1 MSKVLH
7 ADYLIVGAG
16 ASGMA
21 FADTIV
27 EESSRTIIIVDK
39 EHKPGGHWNHAYSFV
54 TLHQPSSFYG
64 VGSKE
69 LSRGAID
76 SVGLNAGL
84 HELASGAEVSAYYDQ
99 LMREVLLPSG
109 QVHYFPM
116 SEYLGDGQIR
126 SLLTSEI
133 ITVSFDTLVDATYYK
148 TSVPATHT
156 PAFTVNDNLQVI
168 PPNHLPLLTAAI
180 EGITVIGG
188 GKTAIDTCLW
198 LLQHGVS
205 ADAIMWIM
213 PRDAWF
219 IDRKNTQPS
228 KAFFFD
234 TIGAQAAQL
243 ECVAQST
250 SLEDMF
256 LRLEKSGVFL
266 RLDPNVVPSMFHGA
280 TISKQELE
288 EIRRI
293 KQVVRLGRVISLD
306 EGEITFEH
314 GSRPLPANQVLVDC
328 TASAITNLTR
338 VPVFAEH
345 RITLQTVRAYQ
356 PTFSAAFIAHI
367 DLTYSDQDKKNRL
380 CTVVRL
386 PNHDYEWVDL
396 TYQNMMNQYFWSKEP
411 GLKKWLHNHRLD
423 GFMRMVANV
432 KFYELKHLRVLNRMR
447 KAAKPAIAKLKH
459 YKKALE
465 TAGLT

>member
-1 MSKVLH
+1 MSKTLH

-21 FADTIV
+21 FADTVV

-64 VGSKE
+64 VSSKE

-76 SVGLNAGL
+76 SIGLNAGL
-84 HELASGAEVSAYYDQ
+84 HELASGAQVSAYYDQ
-99 LMREVLLPSG
+99 LMREVFLPSG

-116 SEYLGDGQIR
+116 SEYLGDGRIR

-133 ITVSFDTLVDATYYK
+133 ITVSFDTLVDSTYYK

-156 PAFTVNDNLQVI
+156 PAFLIKDSLKVI
-168 PPNHLPLLTAAI
+168 PPNHLPQINTPI
-180 EGITVIGG
+180 EGVTVIGG
-188 GKTAIDTCLW
+188 GKTGIDTCLW

-234 TIGAQAAQL
+234 TIGAQASQL
-243 ECVAQST
+243 ECVAEST

-266 RLDPNVVPSMFHGA
+266 RLDPNVMPKMFHGA
-280 TISKQELE
+280 TISKQELN

-293 KQVVRLGRVISLD
+293 KQVVRLGRVVSV
-306 EGEITFEH
+306 EKGQITFDK
-314 GSRPLPANQVLVDC
+314 GTLPLPENQVLVDC

-338 VPVFAEH
+338 VPVFANNS
-345 RITLQTVRAYQ
+345 ITLQTVRAYQ

-411 GLKKWLHNHRLD
+411 GLKKWLHNNRLD
-423 GFMRMVANV
+423 GFMRMVAGV
-432 KFYELKHLRVLNRMR
+432 KFYEFKHLGVLNRMR
-447 KAAKPAIAKLKH
+447 KAAKPAIAKLKQ

-465 TAGLT
+465 TSGLS

>member
-1 MSKVLH
+1 MSKTLH

-64 VGSKE
+64 VSSKE

-76 SVGLNAGL
+76 SIGLNAGL
-84 HELASGAEVSAYYDQ
+84 HELASGAEVAAYYDQ
-99 LMREVLLPSG
+99 LMREVFLPSG
-109 QVHYFPM
+109 RVHYFPM
-116 SEYLGDGQIR
+116 SEYIGNGKIR
-126 SLLTSEI
+126 SLLTSEVTTI
-133 ITVSFDTLVDATYYK
+133 SFDTLVDSTYYK

-156 PAFTVNDNLQVI
+156 PAFSIDESVNVI
-168 PPNHLPLLTAAI
+168 PPNQLPLITTPI
-180 EGITVIGG
+180 QGVTVIGG
-188 GKTAIDTCLW
+188 GKTGIDTCLW

-228 KAFFFD
+228 KSFFFD
-234 TIGAQAAQL
+234 TIGAQASQL
-243 ECVAQST
+243 ESVAEST

-266 RLDPNVVPSMFHGA
+266 RLDQNVVPKMFHGA
-280 TISKQELE
+280 TISKQELD

-293 KQVVRLGRVISLD
+293 TQVVRLGRVVSL
-306 EGEITFEH
+306 EKGQITFEK
-314 GSRPLPANQVLVDC
+314 GVLPLPENQVLVDC
-328 TASAITNLTR
+328 TASAITNLAR
-338 VPVFAEH
+338 VPVFAEN

-411 GLKKWLHNHRLD
+411 GLKKWLHNNRLD
-423 GFMRMVANV
+423 GFMRMVAGV
-432 KFYELKHLRVLNRMR
+432 KFYEFRHLGVLNRMR
-447 KAAKPAIAKLKH
+447 KAAKPAIAKLKQ

-465 TAGLT
+465 ASGLS